1 MVHALDSIILPQRSL
16 GCSTWSSQGVMSAV
30 LPTLPSIRAKEL
42 ERASA
47 NSNDKDDGNVEHI
60 ISDEST
66 SSQTQEEKSKQSVPI
81 PSATILSNNNISSST
96 IQNESERLEQLAMLY
111 QKEKKCFGGL
121 PPLESSIA
129 CNSIHQYI
137 STTCSFL
144 NSFIADVNA
153 SHEGI
158 DHKLTVLERQMSML
172 ESKLA
177 SVPDLFPDDNESDH
191 GDSSAGDVDVDVDDT
206 KEPDHQLN
214 ESKAEK

>member
-1 MVHALDSIILPQRSL
+1 
-16 GCSTWSSQGVMSAV
+16 MSAV

-47 NSNDKDDGNVEHI
+47 NINNDKDDGHLVEN

-66 SSQTQEEKSKQSVPI
+66 SSQTQEEESKQSVPI

>member
-1 MVHALDSIILPQRSL
+1 
-16 GCSTWSSQGVMSAV
+16 MSAV

-47 NSNDKDDGNVEHI
+47 NINNDKEDGDNEHTN
-60 ISDEST
+60 EPTLPT
-66 SSQTQEEKSKQSVPI
+66 SSQNHEEKSKQSVVPI
-81 PSATILSNNNISSST
+81 HSATILSNNSIPSST
-96 IQNESERLEQLAMLY
+96 IENESERLEQLAVLY

-137 STTCSFL
+137 STTSSFL

-177 SVPDLFPDDNESDH
+177 SVPDLFPDGESDH
-191 GDSSAGDVDVDVDDT
+191 DGDSSAGDVDET
-206 KEPDHQLN
+206 KESD
-214 ESKAEK
+214 STK